1 VVFPQCFTSAGIFLE
16 TFFLKLGWYTTIESG
31 RNFGKEQ
38 DAFSANPFLRMPFLP
53 FRAALFEN
61 AFCYTQPF
69 PYECKEKTL

>member
-1 VVFPQCFTSAGIFLE
+1 MFYICWDFFRNFLPK
-16 TFFLKLGWYTTIESG
+16 TWLVYDNRIR

-61 AFCYTQPF
+61 AFCYTQLF